1 MEETNNVIVE
11 NQEAKVSEIEVL
23 QKLLSDE
30 DREVKYFKW
39 IARLMFLFIVV
50 VAVALAIVIPK
61 ALKTLDDISHVALT
75 AEQTLENANS
85 AIDELTQMSQG
96 VTDLSNQMSTFLTDN
111 TSTLDSAMS
120 NIENIDFDGL
130 NQAIRDLQDAVGP
143 MARFMNTFR

>member
-96 VTDLSNQMSTFLTDN
+96 VTDLSNQMSTFLTEN

-143 MARFMNTFR
+143 MARFMNAFR